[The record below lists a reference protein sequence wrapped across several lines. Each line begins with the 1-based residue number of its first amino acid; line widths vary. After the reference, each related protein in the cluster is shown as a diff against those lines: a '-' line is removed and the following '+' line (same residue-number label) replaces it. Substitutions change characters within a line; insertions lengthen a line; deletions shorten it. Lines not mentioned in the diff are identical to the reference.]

1 MDTGQT
7 CGLVVPIH
15 TGRHRAHLPFTY
27 ASRALPEGPEQ
38 QPVPYRI
45 KGLGKGPVWQLE
57 RILWPQLLK
66 NGALVSLANLPKLLD
81 AEGAFR
87 THQL

>member
-1 MDTGQT
+1 MDARETR
-7 CGLVVPIH
+7 GLVVPIH
-15 TGRHRAHLPFTY
+15 TGTHHARLPFTY

-45 KGLGKGPVWQLE
+45 KGLGKGPAWQLE
-57 RILWPQLLK
+57 RIPWLQLLK
-66 NGALVSLANLPKLLD
+66 DGALVSLANLPKLLD
-81 AEGAFR
+81 AEGAFS